1 MKTVF
6 FGPVPSE
13 WGGRK
18 AGGVAS
24 YNRSLAAALADYSS
38 AVSSCTLVPTQDQA
52 PPHHLPKGITIN
64 PKAMSAKRGDNINSF
79 LEDADVAVFHHLM
92 NPAVESFLLNDV
104 RLASI
109 CIVHSWTPYYKNPS
123 WAKEI
128 QRRMDAMDA
137 LVFPSFHCI
146 DEGRRLG
153 FSIPAKASVVY
164 GAVKPIGQPPC
175 QNATERRGVLFA
187 GQLLPVKQPHL
198 LIRAA
203 SLLPEDIT
211 ISVAGDGPLMGELE
225 TLIRQELPL
234 GKVEL
239 LGELP
244 HDDLTARMSGAAVL
258 CVPSTRE
265 SFGLVYIE
273 ALSSGTPIVGFAP
286 SVEEI
291 SDRVGRQVGVGFSG
305 DCAVEL
311 AAALQKSL
319 QMDWDHDA
327 IARITSASFSP
338 GQMANDFDR
347 VLNDL

>member
-6 FGPVPSE
+6 FGPVPPE
-13 WGGRK
+13 WGGGK

-24 YNRSLAAALADYSS
+24 YNRSLTAALADYSGV
-38 AVSSCTLVPTQDQA
+38 VSSCALVPTEDQE
-52 PPHHLPKGITIN
+52 PPSHLPKGITIS
-64 PKAMSAKRGDNINSF
+64 PKAMSVKRGDNINSF
-79 LEDADVAVFHHLM
+79 LEGADVAIFHHLM
-92 NPAVESFLLNDV
+92 NPAVEGFLLNDV
-104 RLASI
+104 RPSSI
-109 CIVHSWTPYYKNPS
+109 CIVHSWTSYYKDTS
-123 WAKEI
+123 LAEEM
-128 QRRMDAMDA
+128 QRRMDAVEA
-137 LVFPSFHCI
+137 LVFPSLHCI

-153 FSIPAKASVVY
+153 FSIPAKAAVVY
-164 GAVKPIGQPPC
+164 GAAKPIGQTPRL
-175 QNATERRGVLFA
+175 NATERRGVLFA

-203 SLLPEDIT
+203 GLLPEDIT
-211 ISVAGDGPLMGELE
+211 ISLAGGGPLMGDLK
-225 TLIRQELPL
+225 TLIREELPV

-291 SDRVGRQVGVGFSG
+291 SDRVGRQIGFGFSG

-327 IARITSASFSP
+327 IARITNASFSP
-338 GQMANDFDR
+338 TQMANDFER